1 MNSDLTF
8 SDQAPFIVAELSGN
22 HGGSLQK
29 ALELVDAAKI
39 SGAHAIKLQTYKPET
54 ITVDSKDDRFLIKE
68 GLWQGKYLHDLYDQ
82 AMTPWEWHIEI
93 ARKAKEN
100 ELVCFSSPFDE
111 TAVDFLEQEISP
123 PLYKIA
129 SFELNHFPLLKKV
142 ATLQKTVL
150 ASTGVSNEEEI
161 LKAIK
166 TLSDNGCPE
175 IILLHCVSNYPAK
188 SEDFNLSL
196 IPWMQKTFNCKVG
209 LSDHSPGHLIPV
221 LATALGARVIE
232 KHLTLDRSQSSI
244 DGDFSLLPE
253 EFKVMSQSV
262 LEAYKSMGGHHSE
275 SKEIKERFKNSS
287 FKRSILVCKK
297 IQSGDL
303 LSKEN
308 IRIARPGHGMCPS
321 KWTDVLGKK
330 AKRNLEIGDPVVLR
344 DLEI

>member
-1 MNSDLTF
+1 MNSNLTS

-22 HGGSLQK
+22 HGGSLKK

-54 ITVDSKDDRFLIKE
+54 ITVNSKDDRFLIKE
-68 GLWQGKYLHDLYDQ
+68 GLWKGKYLHDLYHQ
-82 AMTPWEWHIEI
+82 AMTPWEWHSEI

-111 TAVDFLEQEISP
+111 TAVDFLEEEISP
-123 PLYKIA
+123 SLYKIA

-142 ATLQKTVL
+142 AALQKTVI

-166 TLSDNGCPE
+166 TLRDNGCPE

-188 SEDFNLSL
+188 LEDFNLSL

-232 KHLTLDRSQSSI
+232 KHLTLDRSKSSI

-262 LEAYKSMGGHHSE
+262 LEAYKSMGGHYSK
-275 SKEIKERFKNSS
+275 SKEIKIRFKNSS
-287 FKRSILVCKK
+287 FKRSILACKK

-303 LSKEN
+303 LTKEN

-330 AKRNLEIGDPVVLR
+330 VKRNLEIGDPLVLR
-344 DLEI
+344 DLEV

>member
-1 MNSDLTF
+1 MNSNLTF

-68 GLWQGKYLHDLYDQ
+68 GLWKGKYLHDLYDQ

-123 PLYKIA
+123 SLYKIA

-142 ATLQKTVL
+142 AALQKTVL

-161 LKAIK
+161 IKAIR
-166 TLSDNGCPE
+166 TLRDNGCPE

-188 SEDFNLSL
+188 SED
-196 IPWMQKTFNCKVG
+196 
-209 LSDHSPGHLIPV
+209 
-221 LATALGARVIE
+221 
-232 KHLTLDRSQSSI
+232 
-244 DGDFSLLPE
+244 
-253 EFKVMSQSV
+253 
-262 LEAYKSMGGHHSE
+262 
-275 SKEIKERFKNSS
+275 SKNF
-287 FKRSILVCKK
+287 
-297 IQSGDL
+297 
-303 LSKEN
+303 
-308 IRIARPGHGMCPS
+308 
-321 KWTDVLGKK
+321 
-330 AKRNLEIGDPVVLR
+330 
-344 DLEI
+344 